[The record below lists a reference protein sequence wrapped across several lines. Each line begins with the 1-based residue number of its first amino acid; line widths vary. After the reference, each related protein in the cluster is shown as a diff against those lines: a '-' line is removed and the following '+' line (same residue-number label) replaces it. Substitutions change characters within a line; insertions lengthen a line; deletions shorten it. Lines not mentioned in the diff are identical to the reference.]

1 MCANQKVPGEL
12 STLVCWTS
20 SPVFS
25 VGKSGDKFENDGS
38 GQDASTKWKHVV
50 SFLPWLALTVSHW
63 ISQASRKK
71 LWLTDTLCYC
81 SNILR
86 HPLSPFP
93 FFRLLQQFMTRP
105 LLNNKTV
112 VTNFNDKSETRLTL
126 LGFLCIYLAQVNWS
140 SCSVLSVVIC
150 LLYKVLNIHLINNKH
165 SFTLSTLYP
174 ILSILA

>member
-50 SFLPWLALTVSHW
+50 SFLPCLALTVSHW

-112 VTNFNDKSETRLTL
+112 VTNFNCL
-126 LGFLCIYLAQVNWS
+126 IVQVNWS

>member
-1 MCANQKVPGEL
+1 MSKSSEWNVRTCLLEL
-12 STLVCWTS
+12 ASC
-20 SPVFS
+20 PRCRP
-25 VGKSGDKFENDGS
+25 KSWDKFENNCGACDE
-38 GQDASTKWKHVV
+38 STKWANMLSPSCLVWV
-50 SFLPWLALTVSHW
+50 SGA
-63 ISQASRKK
+63 RKK

-93 FFRLLQQFMTRP
+93 FFRLLQLFMTRP